1 VAPLLLNQKATG
13 RVQHGDR
20 ANVHGATEQVAEQ
33 HGNTNAEPARPHSK
47 SLRAVIAPPRRVR
60 LWRRVILPPVPVP
73 SRNNRTSLD
82 ERRLDSVVALD
93 MKEAVMTDPRN
104 YDYVR
109 RGEALGAVWGWVLG
123 IGAAVVIAL
132 LVIVSYSNPTDT
144 NTASNSAPNTTSN
157 SPPRIP
163 PSTTGSGAQP
173 EQPAQSKPG
182 G

>member
-1 VAPLLLNQKATG
+1 
-13 RVQHGDR
+13 
-20 ANVHGATEQVAEQ
+20 
-33 HGNTNAEPARPHSK
+33 
-47 SLRAVIAPPRRVR
+47 
-60 LWRRVILPPVPVP
+60 
-73 SRNNRTSLD
+73 
-82 ERRLDSVVALD
+82 
-93 MKEAVMTDPRN
+93 MTDPRN

-132 LVIVSYSNPTDT
+132 LVIVSYSNTTDT
-144 NTASNSAPNTTSN
+144 ASSTPPTATSN
-157 SPPRIP
+157 APPRIP